1 MRGGRALSSVPCS
14 NNIFAATMAGSHVG
28 FSVLSIEEEQKEID
42 KLISSLLEYKPATKD
57 NSSPHINSPQ
67 QKSTPV
73 AASKIARN
81 RGRPPK
87 PKPVSS
93 SSPVETETSHGNR
106 ILPSM
111 ELIITCMEKLN
122 NQNKILIN
130 KVIDLESV
138 VQNQCSKGPTENNT
152 ENPSVSETAA
162 PSSPVSS
169 AVIKSVVEKVYKI
182 EENLNSRLLICRGP
196 TVSRKIAASTENSQ
210 IDFGKLKAELCA
222 DICGRE
228 ITKISVG
235 SFGISLFG
243 RNRDMLKVDCNN
255 ISIKK
260 HLLNQAREK
269 KPKGIYLVEF
279 LSPYKRKIH
288 NKLVTLRK
296 ENPSRLKAVYIRGGV
311 IYGKVG
317 QDTLKFESLVDVDNI
332 DLDIPDHTELPR
344 STRSPVPDVHAE
356 VRIPN
361 STPPSPALENNG
373 NAG

>member
-1 MRGGRALSSVPCS
+1 M
-14 NNIFAATMAGSHVG
+14 
-28 FSVLSIEEEQKEID
+28 
-42 KLISSLLEYKPATKD
+42 
-57 NSSPHINSPQ
+57 
-67 QKSTPV
+67 
-73 AASKIARN
+73 
-81 RGRPPK
+81 
-87 PKPVSS
+87 
-93 SSPVETETSHGNR
+93 
-106 ILPSM
+106 
-111 ELIITCMEKLN
+111 
-122 NQNKILIN
+122 
-130 KVIDLESV
+130 
-138 VQNQCSKGPTENNT
+138 
-152 ENPSVSETAA
+152 
-162 PSSPVSS
+162 
-169 AVIKSVVEKVYKI
+169 
-182 EENLNSRLLICRGP
+182 
-196 TVSRKIAASTENSQ
+196 
-210 IDFGKLKAELCA
+210 KAELCA

-235 SFGISLFG
+235 SFGISLLG
-243 RNRDMLKVDCNN
+243 KNRDMLKVDCN

-361 STPPSPALENNG
+361 STPPSPAPDVHAEVRIPNSTPPSPALENNG